1 MYEAPLR
8 NYLKERFGKY
18 RDDLHAD
25 DDLRDIVDSLGLFEL
40 ASFVEREFDISIPT
54 AEFAPSRFSSITNI
68 VGLIEDLR
76 DGQRVR
82 RQRS

>member
-1 MYEAPLR
+1 MDEARLR
-8 NYLKERFGKY
+8 SYLKERFGKY

-40 ASFVEREFDISIPT
+40 ASFVEREFEISIPT
-54 AEFAPSRFSSITNI
+54 AEFAPSRFSSISNI

-76 DGQRVR
+76 NDRRVYR
-82 RQRS
+82 